1 MKILGIDLGPSRN
14 ELLNQNKKLE
24 RIVNEQ
30 IEKTHDLQAM
40 ATAVPMN
47 GNNYSVLPQY
57 RVNYWDGEKNDG
69 SLGPIMNYVPRY
81 YDLAT
86 RSWSIY
92 VTSDIAKTVI
102 DKWVTWI
109 ISQGLNLK
117 SNPIRKVLE
126 SEGIMMT
133 DQEVEKFNDLVE
145 ARFSVWANSTMSSY
159 SGEESLNSI
168 SKSVFMS
175 GKIGGDVLVIM
186 RYENGTV
193 NVQAIDGRR
202 IIHPGI
208 TADVKEG
215 NVVFDGIEIN
225 ERGGHEAYWVRGKN
239 GEPKR
244 IPAYDETTGLRCAF
258 LYKGSKWSLDY
269 KRGIPVIATVMESI
283 AKLDRYKEAIVGNAE
298 EIAKIIMQVVH
309 EERSDGSNPFSGNG
323 VLARFQPDGAKE
335 TLPVDDLGDQLA
347 KRIQATYDK
356 AVVNMGKNQRL
367 EPVQPSTSIREF
379 QPFYETNS
387 HIICAAVG
395 IPPNVAFSLYTD
407 SFSASR
413 AATKDW
419 DHTIDV
425 ERGDF
430 NEQFYSYV
438 YKFWLFT
445 EIMKGKINAPGFT
458 EAWANKNRMVTESY
472 TNARFT
478 GPHFPHI
485 DPLKEVNAERAKL
498 GSLADSIPLTT
509 IEQAVEALGG
519 GDSDSNMVQFS
530 DEIRI
535 ANDLGLKAP
544 EPAPI
549 NPAQNTGNQ

>member
-1 MKILGIDLGPSRN
+1 MKIFKWDITTRR
-14 ELLNQNKKLE
+14 ELISNNARLE
-24 RIVNEQ
+24 DIVRDQ
-30 IEKTHDLQAM
+30 IEQTAELQAQVS
-40 ATAVPMN
+40 AIPMN
-47 GNNYSVLPQY
+47 GSNYSVMPQY

-69 SLGPIMNYVPRY
+69 ALGPILNYIPQY
-81 YDLAT
+81 YDLAA

-117 SNPIRKVLE
+117 SEPVRKVLE
-126 SEGIMMT
+126 SEGITMT
-133 DQEVEKFNDLVE
+133 AQEAEQFNDIVE
-145 ARFSVWANSTMSSY
+145 ARFSVWANSPMSSY
-159 SGEESLNSI
+159 SGEETLASI
-168 SKSVFMS
+168 AKGTFKS
-175 GKIGGDVLVIM
+175 GKIGGDVLVVL

-193 NVQAIDGRR
+193 TVQSIDGRR
-202 IIHPGI
+202 IVHPGI
-208 TADVKEG
+208 ITDVKEG
-215 NVVFDGIEIN
+215 NRVFDGIEIN

-239 GEPKR
+239 GEPQR

-258 LYKGSKWSLDY
+258 LYKGSNWSLDY

-283 AKLDRYKEAIVGNAE
+283 AKLDRYKEAIVANAE
-298 EIAKIIMQVVH
+298 EIAKIIMQITH
-309 EERSDGSNPFSGNG
+309 ERDSDGSNPFSGGG
-323 VLARFQPDGAKE
+323 VLTRFQPANAKE
-335 TLPVDDLGDQLA
+335 TTPVDEFGDQLA
-347 KRIQATYDK
+347 KRVQATFQK
-356 AVVNMGKNQRL
+356 ATINMGKGMKI
-367 EPVQPSTSIREF
+367 EPVQPTTAIREF
-379 QPFYETNS
+379 QQFYESNS

-430 NEQFYSYV
+430 TNQFYSYI

-458 EAWANKNRMVTESY
+458 EAYMNKNRMITESY

-485 DPLKEVNAERAKL
+485 DPLKEVKAEREKL
-498 GSLADSIPLTT
+498 GPLAANVPLTT
-509 IEQAVEALGG
+509 IEQAVESLGG
-519 GDSDSNMVQFS
+519 GDSDSNLMQFA
-530 DEIRI
+530 DELKV
-535 ANDLGLKAP
+535 ANELGLKP
-544 EPAPI
+544 EPTI
-549 NPAQNTGNQ
+549 VQPAGNQ